1 MNKRMLD
8 ILACPD
14 CKGKLTLSI
23 ISEVQDDIITGS
35 LSCITCDISYP
46 ITNSVPNFMNRSNSG
61 N

>member
-14 CKGKLTLSI
+14 CKGQLSLLV

-46 ITNSVPNFMNRSNSG
+46 ITNSVPNFINTSNRSN
-61 N
+61 

>member
-14 CKGKLTLSI
+14 CKGQLTLSV

-35 LSCITCDISYP
+35 LSCITCDSSYP
-46 ITNSVPNFMNRSNSG
+46 ITNSVPNFMNRSNGG

>member
-14 CKGKLTLSI
+14 CKGQLTLSV

-35 LSCITCDISYP
+35 LSCITCDFSYP
-46 ITNSVPNFMNRSNSG
+46 ITNSVPNFMNRANGG